1 MFIDINN
8 ASAES
13 QKISTRSWISI
24 LPEKKKD
31 VAEKI
36 SIDITSTYN

>member
-24 LPEKKKD
+24 LPEKKMLP
-31 VAEKI
+31 EKI